1 MSDAGP
7 MRELVSLGVIIA
19 GCVVGLHLLVGEPLR
34 QRAERTLG
42 AVIEAQNRLD
52 EIAGPLSMTT
62 HEAAMLDVMRTRARE
77 IAVANTH
84 ATDQLRVYG
93 VVTDIAGAC
102 GVQIDRMEPASGASA
117 GAEGAR
123 AQAYEISAVA
133 PFPALV
139 EFLDRVQR
147 DAGFTIVTDF
157 SFEPEARDGRPLL
170 RATIRTVHYAFDL
183 GEATDLTP
191 GGRALTREDDE

>member
-1 MSDAGP
+1 MSDGGP
-7 MRELVSLGVIIA
+7 MRELVSLGVIVA

-34 QRAERTLG
+34 ERAERTMG
-42 AVIEAQNRLD
+42 AVIEAQDRLD
-52 EIAGPLSMTT
+52 EIAGPSSMTT
-62 HEAAMLDVMRTRARE
+62 REAAMLDAMRSRARQ
-77 IAVANTH
+77 IAEANTH

-102 GVQIDRMEPASGASA
+102 GVQIDRMEPMSGA
-117 GAEGAR
+117 GGGEGAG

-147 DAGFTIVTDF
+147 DAGFTIVTEF
-157 SFEPEARDGRPLL
+157 SFEPEAREGRPVL
-170 RATIRTVHYAFDL
+170 RTTIRTVHFAFDL
-183 GEATDLTP
+183 GEAADLAP